1 MPEKEAETIIQH
13 IFQAQY
19 DIILQNIIHR
29 DLKPA
34 NIGLHFVD
42 LSSQQSGDAD
52 FLMNFNFVSGKGK
65 FHVKFFDLGF
75 SDLADENGF
84 GSTSTSGTLVYSSPE

>member
-1 MPEKEAETIIQH
+1 MIIEH

-34 NIGLHFVD
+34 NIGLHFDD
-42 LSSQQSGDAD
+42 LSSHQSGEAD
-52 FLMNFNFVSGKGK
+52 FHMNFNFVSG
-65 FHVKFFDLGF
+65 
-75 SDLADENGF
+75 
-84 GSTSTSGTLVYSSPE
+84 